1 MPEKTTNESNV
12 PAVSTEMLYKVQ
24 KLLGVSSSV
33 EAADRLPQLKV
44 NPKKKDKQGR
54 RIQEGHF
61 FVQGIENQSELVYA
75 ESINLRVLSQLFQWI
90 LYDPE
95 QNKVANKTLL
105 IPNFLHEPRDM
116 KGTLRCGKPTSKDLR
131 ELPKATQAKYSDIRC
146 FRQLRGLVSYSGI
159 TADKEKVTLENVPC
173 ILLLKG
179 SNFSPFYDDVEKTM
193 PQGKQFYDYNIKVT
207 AEERENGSVTYYV
220 MRFNPEYSAPLTLD
234 TPVIDTMMHFAK
246 MVTNENNKIEAA
258 YNKSLGATSS
268 VQKAVDNLALSAL
281 DQDFDSEEDFDDVY
295 AEVVNQ

>member
-1 MPEKTTNESNV
+1 MPEVKENESNV
-12 PAVSTEMLYKVQ
+12 PAVSADVLNKVRE
-24 KLLGVSSSV
+24 LLGSSTSAGTV
-33 EAADRLPQLKV
+33 ERLPQLKI
-44 NPKKKDKQGR
+44 NPKKKDKQNR
-54 RIQEGHF
+54 RVSEGHF
-61 FVQGIENQSELVYA
+61 FVQGIESQNELVYA

-90 LYDPE
+90 YYDPE
-95 QNKVANKTLL
+95 QNKVANKTIL
-105 IPNFLHEPRDM
+105 IPNFGHEPRDM

-131 ELPKATQAKYSDIRC
+131 ELPKAAQAKYSDIRC

-179 SNFSPFYDDVEKTM
+179 SNFNPFNDDVEKTM
-193 PQGKQFYDYNIKVT
+193 PKGKQFYDYNIKVT

-220 MRFNPEYSAPLTLD
+220 MRFNPEYAAPLTLD
-234 TPVIDTMMHFAK
+234 EPVINTMMHFAK
-246 MVTNENNKIEAA
+246 MVTDENKKIESA
-258 YNKSLGATSS
+258 YNKSLGVSKGI
-268 VQKAVDNLALSAL
+268 QKAVDNLAVAAL